1 MSLDRP
7 KMRTESDEAF
17 QSVHK
22 YDIGRWSEG
31 NIPSFPYEQ
40 QYTKE
45 IEMVDFHQSEKQR
58 NQQVVKRF
66 KNESCIPFSTKFLE
80 SSLSSLRSTSNSSFI
95 EQAANSLRITS
106 KFLPARYKDR
116 HFSQTVVQEHSIS
129 FLAVEGSRNSPD
141 FVVNKVIKTNPGTPS
156 EIFAVIYDSTGK
168 NIITA
173 GADGCIRFF
182 NEIYEEWDCISS
194 REGQVIDISISH
206 DDTYL
211 ASSHSTGKILVW
223 HIASKTIFRRYPGF
237 KGKLYSVKYLH
248 TKNKV
253 AFCYSRT
260 IWISDLELQNNDMAI
275 YCNSISFCISI
286 SSEDTILISGHN
298 DGKVRIWDMASNEL
312 NLEETLHDGAI
323 VACKISPSDDYLATA
338 SRDNTIVI
346 FDLRY
351 CSIINK
357 IRDLSYMTVNN
368 FSKICWSYDEKYI
381 FSGGEVRFKNRGGV
395 FVWDTMEFKLANT
408 LLNEAGKGIVIAC
421 EWNPCRFEMVT
432 GDSEGNLVVWN

>member
-1 MSLDRP
+1 MQ
-7 KMRTESDEAF
+7 TESDDAS
-17 QSVHK
+17 QSVHRH
-22 YDIGRWSEG
+22 DIGRWSQDFV
-31 NIPSFPYEQ
+31 PSLPDKQE
-40 QYTKE
+40 YTKE

-66 KNESCIPFSTKFLE
+66 KNESCIPLSRKFLE
-80 SSLSSLRSTSNSSFI
+80 SLRSTSDSSFI
-95 EQAANSLRITS
+95 EQTANSLRISSRILLRRS
-106 KFLPARYKDR
+106 KHVNLSK
-116 HFSQTVVQEHSIS
+116 TVMQDQSIS
-129 FLAVEGSRNSPD
+129 FLSVEGSRYSPD
-141 FVVNKVIKTNPGTPS
+141 FVVNKVIKTHPETPS
-156 EIFAVIYDSTGK
+156 EVFSVIYDSTGK

-182 NEIYEEWDCISS
+182 NESFEEWHCIFS

-211 ASSHSTGKILVW
+211 ASSHSSGKILIW
-223 HIASKTIFRRYPGF
+223 HIASKTVFRRYPGF

-248 TKNKV
+248 TQNKV

-260 IWISDLELQNNDMAI
+260 IWVSDLEVQNNDMAI
-275 YCNSISFCISI
+275 YCNSICFCISI

-298 DGKVRIWDMASNEL
+298 DGKVRIWDMSSNEL

-323 VACKISPSDDYLATA
+323 IACKISPSDDYLATA

-351 CSIINK
+351 CTVINK

-368 FSKICWSYDEKYI
+368 FPKICWSYDEKFI
-381 FSGGEVRFKNRGGV
+381 FSGGEVRSKNRGGV

-408 LLNEAGKGIVIAC
+408 LLNEAGKAIVIAC

-432 GDSEGNLVVWN
+432 GDAEGNIVIWN